1 MDQET
6 QLVIILSREHEE
18 LLLKITKVF
27 TKFIANQHDKL
38 LDPPFYIISTIY
50 SLDRIVTD
58 LIEKGEFSS
67 SAPRQLISQLM
78 KSLFETHISQN
89 LHQRTD
95 KMKEDLLLYKFCNMV
110 DSCIH
115 VLMMNDLDIDDEDIV
130 TPESVSICCFP
141 HKIVPVSKRDS
152 IHRINPNY
160 FIHCNYIHNHLHSYF
175 KKYYSI
181 PLENAKL
188 DRIIEKF
195 PILKQLKNRNLEDI
209 FISFYRVSGVYLQN
223 ITMKEYNW
231 LNRVIYISEYLPIS
245 ISISRVQSRKE
256 FPIVYVNREFEN
268 ISGYK
273 YDEIVGK
280 SYYVLHP
287 KEPVP
292 NEILQNKILR
302 NCVNN
307 AVPVSVIITNEKK
320 NGVPFY
326 NLLAVNPV
334 CDKDGNYLY
343 VISIQTTIIRVE
355 QGQSDSIPFCV
366 TNEAN
371 VETSTNDRVNIRNIQ
386 SVIDLLYVFSNCNI
400 DKDVRIGSTLRC

>member
-1 MDQET
+1 MDQKT

-27 TKFIANQHDKL
+27 TKFIANQHDTL

-58 LIEKGEFSS
+58 LIEKGQFSS

-152 IHRINPNY
+152 LHRINPNY

-188 DRIIEKF
+188 DRIMEKF

-245 ISISRVQSRKE
+245 ISISRLQSCKE

-287 KEPVP
+287 KQPVP
-292 NEILQNKILR
+292 NETLQNKILR
-302 NCVNN
+302 NCINN
-307 AVPVSVIITNEKK
+307 AVPVSVIVTNEKK
-320 NGVPFY
+320 NGRPFY

-355 QGQSDSIPFCV
+355 QGQSDSIPFC
-366 TNEAN
+366 EAN
-371 VETSTNDRVNIRNIQ
+371 VETSGNDRINIRNIQ